1 MRCILPLMIF
11 IGFLFSAPAKDTPED
26 RLKKILNADNTAITE
41 IAGWIE
47 NNKKTLR
54 ASASEREFFTI
65 RIRQRLNGIRRQY
78 QDFLKDH
85 PKHTKARIAYGSFLT
100 HIDDRKEAL
109 DQWEKA
115 LTTDPGNAAA
125 LNNIATHI
133 GTVAIQSN
141 LRKRIPE
148 AFRSL
153 ERAIVLAPNVAL
165 YRHNYA
171 TTLSVFQLEAV
182 LHFKINAKQV
192 TQRALDHLKIGMKL
206 APKDF
211 EIAADRAETFLDLKP
226 LPREPALQAWEAA
239 RKRAKDQRQHDW
251 VNLQV
256 AIVNLETGHLEAAE
270 KSLNLVSQKSYVNL
284 VDRLRSALAQKRKE
298 KKLLLERRQK
308 TFMDS
313 AKPTVAQDTY
323 NIARFYIRRNATDN
337 GRHIRQIS
345 RLLAGGIENLHQPLR
360 T

>member
-1 MRCILPLMIF
+1 MTASGMRCILPLMIF
-11 IGFLFSAPAKDTPED
+11 IGLVFTAPAKDTPED

-54 ASASEREFFTI
+54 ASASERDFFAI
-65 RIRQRLNGIRRQY
+65 RIQQRLNGIRRQY
-78 QDFLKDH
+78 QGFLKDH
-85 PKHTKARIAYGSFLT
+85 PKHTQARIAYGSFLT

-109 DQWEKA
+109 DQWKKA
-115 LTTDPGNAAA
+115 LATDPGNAAV

-141 LRKRIPE
+141 LRKQIPE

-153 ERAIVLAPNVAL
+153 EQAIVLAPNVAL

-171 TTLSVFQLEAV
+171 TTLSLFQLEAV
-182 LHFKINAKQV
+182 LHLKINAKQV
-192 TQRALDHLKIGMKL
+192 TRRALDHLQIGMKL
-206 APKDF
+206 APDDF

-226 LPREPALQAWEAA
+226 LPCQPALQAWEAA

-251 VNLQV
+251 VNLQT
-256 AIVNLETGHLEAAE
+256 AIVNLETGHLDAAE

-284 VDRLRSALAQKRKE
+284 VHRLRGALAQKRKE
-298 KKLLLERRQK
+298 KK
-308 TFMDS
+308 
-313 AKPTVAQDTY
+313 PT
-323 NIARFYIRRNATDN
+323 
-337 GRHIRQIS
+337 
-345 RLLAGGIENLHQPLR
+345 P
-360 T
+360 